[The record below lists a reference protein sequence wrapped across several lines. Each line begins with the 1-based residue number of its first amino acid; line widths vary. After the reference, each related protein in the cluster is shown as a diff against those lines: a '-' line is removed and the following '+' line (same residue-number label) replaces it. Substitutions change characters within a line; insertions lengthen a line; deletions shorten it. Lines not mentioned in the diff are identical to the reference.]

1 MIECHK
7 CGEKFKNKQGLKG
20 HQQFKHSNFIKIRSK
35 RKRAEWI
42 DIGSKV
48 IRRDDLSI
56 DLDSAVKLKKLAIQ
70 WGWNIEEVIDNLIS
84 LVPLENQTA
93 KFKYTD
99 CIYCERYFWA
109 PSEDEVGEGG
119 FYCSFCGKSMIWK

>member
-42 DIGSKV
+42 DIGGKL

-70 WGWNIEEVIDNLIS
+70 WGWSIEEVIDNLIS
-84 LVPLENQTA
+84 LLPLENRTRDFVYV
-93 KFKYTD
+93 K
-99 CIYCERYFWA
+99 CIYCSGYFWM
-109 PSEDEVGEGG
+109 PNREVLEGSA
-119 FYCSFCGKSMIWK
+119 YCAWCGQGQVWK